1 MATSDGQVPRR
12 VAAETPNEGEQTGAS
27 TWVCDYIV
35 AQQLAALRPREVVD
49 FGAGGGKNGRIV
61 RGVFGRDCTLIGI
74 EGFERSART
83 LRELGIYDRV
93 DAALIQD
100 WVERDSG
107 QYSLAIFG
115 DVIEH
120 LTAREIHRVVTRCLE
135 KFTYVIIVV
144 PLYDIFQDDAY
155 GNPLEVHKAYI
166 TSGFFDRY
174 RPIEKHII
182 ESPRFTMMNLLLAVR
197 REQKP
202 LYRRVLGGV
211 FHVGMLTLQPLG
223 LARPAVDLLKRT
235 VGRYKWL
242 LR

>member
-1 MATSDGQVPRR
+1 
-12 VAAETPNEGEQTGAS
+12 
-27 TWVCDYIV
+27 VCDYIV

-61 RGVFGRDCTLIGI
+61 RSVLGKDCALIGI

-83 LRELGIYDRV
+83 LREQGIYDRV

-100 WVERDSG
+100 WVQRDSG
-107 QYSLAIFG
+107 RYSLAIFG

-120 LTAREIHRVVTRCLE
+120 LTAREIHGVVNRCLE
-135 KFTYVIIVV
+135 KFTYIIIVV

-166 TSGFFDRY
+166 TGGFFDRY
-174 RPIEKHII
+174 KPIEKHII